1 MVQMVVAF
9 TSEQA
14 AGNLLMLGL
23 MGLLMLPIVASL
35 GGLMWFLDRQLTQGL
50 TTANQLLRE
59 CAPRAMHLDL
69 VEKAGRNG
77 LLIALNN
84 TKSQPVH
91 LLINPGFR
99 WSTPPPGKVAVSLY
113 SRTLSAGQP
122 SVALSE
128 EGVALIG
135 KLVDRVA
142 YKRQRQRIQWL
153 VAVLVL
159 AIVAAL
165 LTFVFSSE
173 SSL

>member
-23 MGLLMLPIVASL
+23 IGLLMLPVVASL
-35 GGLMWFLDRQLTQGL
+35 GGLMWFLDRQLNQRL
-50 TTANQLLRE
+50 ALANQLLRD
-59 CAPRAMHLDL
+59 CAPRAMQLEST
-69 VEKAGRNG
+69 EKIGRSG
-77 LLIALNN
+77 LLAALNN
-84 TKSQPVH
+84 TESEPLH
-91 LLINPGFR
+91 LLVNSSSQ
-99 WSTPPPGKVAVSLY
+99 WSTPPPGKVPVSLY

-122 SVALSE
+122 SVALSK

-153 VAVLVL
+153 VGGLVL

-165 LTFVFSSE
+165 LKFILSSQ